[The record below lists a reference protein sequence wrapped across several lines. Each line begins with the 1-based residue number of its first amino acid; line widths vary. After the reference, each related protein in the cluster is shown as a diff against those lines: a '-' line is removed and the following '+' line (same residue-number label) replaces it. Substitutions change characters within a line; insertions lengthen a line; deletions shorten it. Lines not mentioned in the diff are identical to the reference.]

1 MGMHRSYHV
10 VLFISAETILPSM
23 AMIQAKETSF
33 RLKSAA
39 PFFMNWHRCLYF
51 LLFSYTYLPLQISRA
66 PWDLSS
72 RSSPGPHEKDMS
84 RWDMV
89 GQRLLDRF
97 LSGYARRRYDFYQEW
112 LCHLPSPFGW
122 FHPYMQ
128 HLNQGGIKLS
138 FYAHCPLKEASS
150 LLSPVDSMQEA
161 TFLKQYGILNSSS
174 YKWREATL
182 YISEEFLTTKA
193 NMSGWV
199 VL

>member
-1 MGMHRSYHV
+1 MHRSYHV
-10 VLFISAETILPSM
+10 VLFISETILLSM
-23 AMIQAKETSF
+23 AMIRSKRNLFQIKECSTIF
-33 RLKSAA
+33 YELTQMFVL
-39 PFFMNWHRCLYF
+39 PT
-51 LLFSYTYLPLQISRA
+51 FSYTYLPYKLAGLR
-66 PWDLSS
+66 WDLSS
-72 RSSPGPHEKDMS
+72 RLSPGPHEKDMS